1 MAYSNTLGQSDL
13 MTKLLAEKKAARE
26 LKERRYLEWNQN
38 YELYRNKVKTN
49 RLTQRQEVNIPLMKE
64 TIKTLLSR
72 VDDAPTVDW
81 KELSGDSMKE
91 LYFQEWWN
99 HDYERLNLEGIDV
112 QDKKTVLLYGRSFK
126 KLNWLDN
133 GFSCQSL
140 DIYDT
145 LIDPLTDPLDIESAR
160 YIIHQ
165 NIFRSLRDILADD
178 RYSTEGKNKLKIHL
192 MSPEGIVQQGKDK
205 EEWEKKMDRLKSL
218 GVSSGDFDLFAGGDV
233 MVNLCEHYT
242 NIWDTKKKAFE
253 RRVIVYANDT
263 IELLNESL
271 EDLLG
276 VNFWPFVSWAED
288 IETQD
293 IWSDSVADLVRVPNQ
308 VVNIWFSQLVENRTL
323 RNFQMH
329 WYDAT
334 QEGYTPQTYE
344 PGPGRM
350 LPAPGDPN
358 KTILPVNIQGLD
370 ETLTAIQFVTTLV
383 ERGTGATSIEKG
395 QAEKRQATL
404 GEIEILVG
412 KAQERAIAMTKMY
425 RRAWFEF
432 ANKYYELNAANAS
445 EKRTLYK
452 TSRGV
457 VYPKTVFPADWKS
470 EQGFKPIVASTSE
483 QEEESTKGLQKF
495 QFILQQFPENQVL
508 KRISQKRMLETLDLT
523 PEELKEVEEAQKQAE
538 VLAQQQSQLQAQPA
552 EGGAPQGG
560 IPSQVNAQPAQP
572 AIA

>member
-1 MAYSNTLGQSDL
+1 MPYSTISNTLGQSDL
-13 MTKLLAEKKAARE
+13 MTKLLAEKNAARE
-26 LKERRYLEWNQN
+26 LKERRYSEWNQN

-64 TIKTLLSR
+64 TIKTLLSK

-81 KELSGDSMKE
+81 KELSGDGMKE

-99 HDYERLNLEGIDV
+99 HDYERLNLEGIDI

-133 GFSCQSL
+133 GFGCQSL
-140 DIYDT
+140 DIYDV

-165 NIFRSLRDILADD
+165 NIFRTLRDILADD
-178 RYSTEGKNKLKIHL
+178 RYSTEGKNKLKIFL
-192 MSPEGIVQQGKDK
+192 LSSEGIIQQGKDK
-205 EEWEKKMDRLKSL
+205 EEWEKKMDRLKAL

-242 NIWDTKKKAFE
+242 NIWNTKKKAFE
-253 RRVIVYANDT
+253 RRVVVYANDT

-288 IETQD
+288 VETQD
-293 IWSDSVADLVRVPNQ
+293 VWSDSVADLVRTPNQ

-370 ETLTAIQFVTTLV
+370 ETLTAIQFVTTLI
-383 ERGTGATSIEKG
+383 ERGTGATAIEKG
-395 QAEKRQATL
+395 QGEKRQTTL
-404 GEIEILVG
+404 GEVQILVG
-412 KAQERAIAMTKMY
+412 KAQERAIAMSKAY

-432 ANKYYELNAANAS
+432 ANKYYELNAANSS

-452 TSRGV
+452 TAKGV

-470 EQGFKPIVASTSE
+470 EKGYKPIVASTSE

-508 KRISQKRMLETLDLT
+508 KRIAQKRMLETVDLT

-538 VLAQQQSQLQAQPA
+538 QLMQQQAQLQAQQPI
-552 EGGAPQGG
+552 EGG
-560 IPSQVNAQPAQP
+560 IPSPINAPAP
-572 AIA
+572 APIIA